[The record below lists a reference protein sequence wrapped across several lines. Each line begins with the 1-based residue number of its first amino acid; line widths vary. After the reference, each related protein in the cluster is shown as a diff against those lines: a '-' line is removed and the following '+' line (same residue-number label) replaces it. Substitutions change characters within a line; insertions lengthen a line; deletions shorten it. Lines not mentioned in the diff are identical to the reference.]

1 MDEITAL
8 GQEYLKREDTF
19 HAFADGFLK
28 WATDHCPSFEKVRYD
43 RTEVTFR
50 FLGRRL
56 RIRHS
61 FTVEDQ
67 EIFTTEDIR
76 ANERLTSRLD
86 LLEAGNDPDKDVVF
100 PSLSGMRRDGCVPL
114 VVAHPHNSGRQLRG
128 LLPYTDAG
136 EGLL

>member
-1 MDEITAL
+1 M
-8 GQEYLKREDTF
+8 
-19 HAFADGFLK
+19 
-28 WATDHCPSFEKVRYD
+28 
-43 RTEVTFR
+43 TFR

-86 LLEAGNDPDKDVVF
+86 LLEAGNDPDKDVVLA
-100 PSLSGMRRDGCVPL
+100 SLSGIRRDGCVPL
-114 VVAHPHNSGRQLRG
+114 VVAHPHNSGRQLCADFYLTQTPERAFYE
-128 LLPYTDAG
+128 LVKQWLEPKKTDAAK
-136 EGLL
+136 